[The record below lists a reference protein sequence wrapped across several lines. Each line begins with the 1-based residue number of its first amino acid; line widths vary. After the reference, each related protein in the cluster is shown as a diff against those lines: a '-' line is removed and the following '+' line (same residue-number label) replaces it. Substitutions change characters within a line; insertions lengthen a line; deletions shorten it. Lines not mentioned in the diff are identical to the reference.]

1 MLGRCKHRG
10 LIAEA
15 DEVFGDNAARLVIA
29 DRNGCIQN
37 WCRANAPRDVRGR
50 SDTDKSVKKIPATSQ
65 LHSTTLEPTCFL
77 LLRSTPEG
85 STRADNRQKPA
96 DVRYRSKGEV
106 AIAIGIRPLVQ

>member
-15 DEVFGDNAARLVIA
+15 DEVFGDDAARLVIA

-50 SDTDKSVKKIPATSQ
+50 SDTYKSVKKIPATSQ

-77 LLRSTPEG
+77 LLRSEG
-85 STRADNRQKPA
+85 STREKPA
-96 DVRYRSKGEV
+96 DVRYRSKRDV
-106 AIAIGIRPLVQ
+106 AIA